1 MVEQILQVEDLCKT
15 YMQGKIPV
23 NALKSVTFN
32 VEKGE
37 LVAIM
42 GPSGSGKST
51 LMALVGCLEKPTSGK
66 VVINGIDITIIP
78 DRELPQIR
86 REMIGFVF
94 QHYNLLPALSALG
107 NVELAMRFSGITK
120 KERLKRVE
128 KLLQR
133 LGLEKRLHH
142 KPNELSGGEQQRVSI
157 ARAIANNPSIIL
169 ADEPTGEVDS
179 STRDKIIEIFEELSL
194 QGQTIIIV
202 THDPEVAKHCDRVIR
217 IMDGTLSQE
226 ERRDNQQYATR

>member
-15 YMQGKIPV
+15 YMQGKILV
-23 NALKSVTFN
+23 NALRGVTFD
-32 VEKGE
+32 VKKGE

-66 VVINGIDITIIP
+66 VVINGIDITAIP
-78 DRELPQIR
+78 DTELPGIR

-107 NVELAMRFSGITK
+107 NVELAMRFSGVTK
-120 KERLKRVE
+120 KERLKRAE

-157 ARAIANNPSIIL
+157 ARAIANNPSMIV

-179 STRDKIIEIFEELSL
+179 STRDKIIQIFEELSL

-226 ERRDNQQYATR
+226 ERIIN

>member
-1 MVEQILQVEDLCKT
+1 MVEQILEVKNLCKT
-15 YMQGKIPV
+15 YIQGKIPV
-23 NALKSVTFN
+23 TALHDVTFT
-32 VEKGE
+32 VGKGE

-66 VVINGIDITIIP
+66 VVIRDIDVTAVS
-78 DRELPQIR
+78 DSELPRIR

-94 QHYNLLPALSALG
+94 QHYNLLPALSAVG
-107 NVELAMRFSGITK
+107 NVELAMRFSGVTK
-120 KERLKRVE
+120 KERLERAE
-128 KLLQR
+128 YLLQR

-142 KPNELSGGEQQRVSI
+142 RPNELSGGEQQRVSI
-157 ARAIANNPSIIL
+157 ARAIANYPSIIL

-179 STRDKIIEIFEELSL
+179 STRDKIIKIFEELRL

-202 THDPEVAKHCDRVIR
+202 THDPEVAKHCDRIIR

-226 ERRDNQQYATR
+226 ERKNDQQYATR

>member
-1 MVEQILQVEDLCKT
+1 MAERILQVEDLCKT

-23 NALKSVTFN
+23 TAVHDVTFTIRQ
-32 VEKGE
+32 GE

-66 VVINGIDITIIP
+66 VVIRGIDITAIP
-78 DRELPQIR
+78 DRELPGIR
-86 REMIGFVF
+86 RRMIGFVF

-107 NVELAMRFSGITK
+107 NVELAMRFSGVTK
-120 KERLKRVE
+120 KERLKRAE
-128 KLLQR
+128 DLLQK

-142 KPNELSGGEQQRVSI
+142 RPNELSGGEQQRVAI
-157 ARAIANNPSIIL
+157 ARAIANGPCIIL

-179 STRDKIIEIFEELSL
+179 STRDKIIKIFEELRL

-226 ERRDNQQYATR
+226 ERKDYQQYATR

>member
-1 MVEQILQVEDLCKT
+1 MAERILQVEDLSKT

-23 NALKSVTFN
+23 TAVHDVTFTIRQ
-32 VEKGE
+32 GE

-66 VVINGIDITIIP
+66 VVIRGIDITAIP
-78 DRELPQIR
+78 DRELPGIR
-86 REMIGFVF
+86 RRMIGFVF

-107 NVELAMRFSGITK
+107 NVELAMRFSGVTK
-120 KERLKRVE
+120 KERLKRAE
-128 KLLQR
+128 DLLQK

-142 KPNELSGGEQQRVSI
+142 RPNELSGGEQQRVAI
-157 ARAIANNPSIIL
+157 ARAIANGPCIIL

-179 STRDKIIEIFEELSL
+179 STRDKIIKIFEELRL

-226 ERRDNQQYATR
+226 ERKDYQQYATR

>member
-1 MVEQILQVEDLCKT
+1 MVEQILEVENLGKT

-23 NALKSVTFN
+23 TAVHDVTFT
-32 VEKGE
+32 VRQGE

-66 VVINGIDITIIP
+66 VVIRGVDITAMP
-78 DRELPQIR
+78 DRELPRIR

-120 KERLKRVE
+120 KERLERAE
-128 KLLQR
+128 YLLQK

-142 KPNELSGGEQQRVSI
+142 RPNELSGGEQQRVSI
-157 ARAIANNPSIIL
+157 ARAIANGPSIIL

-179 STRDKIIEIFEELSL
+179 STRDKIVKIFEELRL

-217 IMDGTLSQE
+217 IMDGTLSQQ
-226 ERRDNQQYATR
+226 ERRDDQQYATR